1 VTRLIATFWLS
12 LLLVGMQ
19 HQLVVHE
26 IGHLGARL
34 DRGSDV
40 SVHKADFGS
49 CIECSLL
56 AGGSNAV
63 PLDGVAHTI
72 TFQPAASPVG
82 PAGSA
87 PPQGWRVH
95 YLSRAPPTSWI

>member
-1 VTRLIATFWLS
+1 MPRLIATIWLS

-19 HQLVVHE
+19 HHLVVHE

-40 SVHKADFGS
+40 TLHKADVGV

-63 PLDGVAHTI
+63 GQDDVSHAILL
-72 TFQPAASPVG
+72 QAAPSPVDC
-82 PAGSA
+82 PECS